1 MKSLKIDYETLTE
14 NEKLLVSLLRHDS
27 TFLSDQHEYKWPYTV
42 AMVKTLD
49 VRQCQWLIDSLEEF
63 KV

>member
-27 TFLSDQHEYKWPYTV
+27 TFYLINMSINGHTR
-42 AMVKTLD
+42 L
-49 VRQCQWLIDSLEEF
+49 QW
-63 KV
+63 